1 MSVTIQQGE
10 GNVRVL
16 RVEGVLKKPEFD
28 AAIQAE
34 ARRWEPEEQVRV
46 LILAAGFEGWHG
58 SEEWGDVSFFI
69 EHGDRIEKIAI
80 VADRKWETD
89 LTLFAGAGF
98 RRAPVAFFTPDQV
111 SKART
116 WLTEG

>member
-16 RVEGVLKKPEFD
+16 RIEGVLRKPEFD

-34 ARRWEPEEQVRV
+34 ALRWDPKAQVRV
-46 LILAAGFEGWHG
+46 LVLAGGFEGWEG

-98 RRAPVAFFTPDQV
+98 RRAPVEFFTPDQAA
-111 SKART
+111 KART

>member
-1 MSVTIQQGE
+1 MSVTIQDGK

-16 RVEGVLKKPEFD
+16 RIEGSLRKPEFD
-28 AAIQAE
+28 TVIQAE
-34 ARRWEPEEQVRV
+34 AQVRV
-46 LILAAGFEGWHG
+46 LVLAGGFEGWEG
-58 SEEWGDVSFFI
+58 SEEWGDVSFFM

-89 LTLFAGAGF
+89 LMLFAAAGF
-98 RRAPVAFFTPDQV
+98 RRAPVAFFTPDQA